1 MRAGATAVG
10 IGSELVSRD
19 ALARGD
25 YDEIGRRAEQFVRAV
40 ANVRR
45 AGAKPCF

>member
-1 MRAGATAVG
+1 
-10 IGSELVSRD
+10 VSRA
-19 ALARGD
+19 ALAAGN
-25 YDEIGRRAEQFVRAV
+25 YETIGNRAKDFVRAV